1 MFFVFLVQHFS
12 EMGERKK
19 KKKKGTKRVSA
30 KRNNLIF
37 FSDGGMIDWLS
48 E

>member
-1 MFFVFLVQHFS
+1 MFLVQHFS
-12 EMGERKK
+12 EMGERRKK
-19 KKKKGTKRVSA
+19 KKNRGDKEGWCEEKQF
-30 KRNNLIF
+30 NFF

>member
-1 MFFVFLVQHFS
+1 MFLVQHFS
-12 EMGERKK
+12 EMGERRKK
-19 KKKKGTKRVSA
+19 KKTEGTKRVGA